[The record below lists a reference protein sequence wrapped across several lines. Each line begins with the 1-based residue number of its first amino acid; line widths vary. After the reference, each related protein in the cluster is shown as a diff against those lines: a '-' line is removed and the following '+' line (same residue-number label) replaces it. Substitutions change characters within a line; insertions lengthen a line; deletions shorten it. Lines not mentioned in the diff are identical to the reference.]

1 MGNNLRIGKIFG
13 IKIKINWSWLFILVL
28 VTWNLTSAFGN
39 MHPDWSVRLRLI
51 VSFLAAILFFMS
63 VLAHELAHSLM
74 ARARGVPVSGITLFL
89 FGGVSSIQRH
99 PDSPLSEFLI
109 TIVGPLT
116 SVFLGIVFIFLSG
129 VGMGTLRAQVAEPS
143 ELVSQ
148 MSPITTLLI
157 WLGPINLILGVF
169 NMIPGFPLDGGR
181 VLRSIL
187 WNVTEDL
194 RKATRWASWVGQGI
208 AWMMIIGGVS
218 MIFGAQ
224 IPFFGS
230 GLIDGLWLA
239 FIGWFLN
246 SAAVQSYQEVVV
258 QDILE
263 GVQVKEIMRK
273 EPPTVAGHE
282 NVHTLVHEYI
292 MQKDD
297 HAFPVVDG
305 ETLAGMVTL
314 EDVRGVPQEDWEN
327 VLVKEIMTP
336 KADLVMVT
344 AEEDTSDAFTKLSQ
358 ESVRQL
364 PVVEGDKIVGVL
376 RREEIVKWL
385 RIHAKS
391 VLGSMMAMSANMGG
405 GISNQEG
412 EFNLSEEREKSQV

>member
-1 MGNNLRIGKIFG
+1 MGNNLRLGKIFG

-28 VTWNLTSAFGN
+28 ITWNLTNAFGS
-39 MHPDWSVRLRLI
+39 MHSDWSPGTRLT
-51 VSFLAAILFFMS
+51 VSFLAAVLFFVS

-99 PDSPLSEFLI
+99 PDSPMSEFLI

-116 SVFLGIVFIFLSG
+116 SIFLGIIFILFSG
-129 VGMGTLRAQVAEPS
+129 VGIGSLGENVVDPAD
-143 ELVSQ
+143 LISQ
-148 MSPITTLLI
+148 LGPVTTLLL
-157 WLGPINLILGVF
+157 WLGPINIVLGVF

-187 WNVTEDL
+187 WKITDDI
-194 RKATRWASWVGQGI
+194 RKATRWASWVGQSI
-208 AWMMIIGGVS
+208 AWLMIIGGVS

-246 SAAVQSYQEVVV
+246 SAAVQSYQEIVV

-263 GVQVKEIMRK
+263 GVQVSEMMRSD
-273 EPPTVAGHE
+273 PPTVGGNE
-282 NVHTLVHEYI
+282 TISTLVHGYI

-297 HAFPVVDG
+297 HAFPVVDEG
-305 ETLAGMVTL
+305 SLKGVVTL
-314 EDVRGVPQEDWEN
+314 EDVRGVPEEDWEQ
-327 VLVKEIMTP
+327 VLVNEIMTP
-336 KADLVMVT
+336 KADLVTV
-344 AEEDTSDAFTKLSQ
+344 AADEDASDAFTKISQ
-358 ESVRQL
+358 QSVRQL
-364 PVVEGDKIVGVL
+364 PVMEGEKMVGVL

-385 RIHAKS
+385 RIHADTM
-391 VLGSMMAMSANMGG
+391 VGNMLTMTAKMRKEIADQG
-405 GISNQEG
+405 NEWDLTKEG
-412 EFNLSEEREKSQV
+412 EKV

>member
-1 MGNNLRIGKIFG
+1 MGNNIRLGKIFG
-13 IKIKINWSWLFILVL
+13 IKIKINWSWLFIFILI
-28 VTWNLTSAFGN
+28 TWNLTSAFGN
-39 MHPDWSVRLRLI
+39 IHADWNLGTRLT
-51 VSFLAAILFFMS
+51 VSLLAAISFFVS

-116 SVFLGIVFIFLSG
+116 SILLGILFILFSG
-129 VGMGTLRAQVAEPS
+129 VGIGSLGANVAEPVD
-143 ELVSQ
+143 LVSQ
-148 MSPITTLLI
+148 LSPITTLFL
-157 WLGPINLILGVF
+157 WLGPINVLLGVF
-169 NMIPGFPLDGGR
+169 NLIPGFPLDGGR

-187 WNVTEDL
+187 WRVTDDL

-208 AWMMIIGGVS
+208 AWLMILGGVS

-246 SAAVQSYQEVVV
+246 SAAVQSYHEIVV

-263 GVQVKEIMRK
+263 GVQVKVIMRDD
-273 EPPTVAGHE
+273 PPTVGE
-282 NVHTLVHEYI
+282 NETVSALVHEYI

-297 HAFPVVDG
+297 HAFPVVDEDSLKG
-305 ETLAGMVTL
+305 VVTL
-314 EDVRGVPQEDWEN
+314 EDVRGVPQEEWGQ
-327 VLVKEIMTP
+327 VLVSEIMTP
-336 KADLVMVT
+336 KADLVT
-344 AEEDTSDAFTKLSQ
+344 AALDEDASDAFTKLSQ
-358 ESVRQL
+358 QSVRQL
-364 PVVEGDKIVGVL
+364 PVVEGEKLVGVL

-385 RIHAKS
+385 KIHAES
-391 VLGSMMAMSANMGG
+391 TAGNMMAMSLKMREEIADQGG
-405 GISNQEG
+405 ELDLSKEG
-412 EFNLSEEREKSQV
+412 EKV